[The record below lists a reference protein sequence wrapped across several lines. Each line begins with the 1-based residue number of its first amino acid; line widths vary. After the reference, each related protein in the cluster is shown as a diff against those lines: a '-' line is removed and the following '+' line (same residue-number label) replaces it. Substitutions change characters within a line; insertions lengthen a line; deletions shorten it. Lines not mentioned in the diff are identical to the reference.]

1 MLYMVTFTINMP
13 QMLAY
18 IPYMDPILWDRPKN
32 SSCYR
37 NGRSRS
43 LRDALYEGWS
53 LCLRNGPSGSRKACV
68 TCSIQ
73 LITIDQWEF
82 QDPCTI

>member
-13 QMLAY
+13 HMLAY